1 MQHNIVRFN
10 SAWKSCLISN
20 KNGMKTTIVMLHL
33 TSKKLREDWER
44 QHPADV
50 KKRVSGP
57 MECLHPDF
65 LWVFLAHTL
74 QMSAL
79 DIENWIK
86 TTYSTISDNRTYGF
100 QRRTIWCCWTNC
112 LVSIWMLNDERME
125 WLILIGPRIVGK
137 LLIKWMWRN
146 FFFVCFDYNWN

>member
-50 KKRVSGP
+50 KKRVSGS

-86 TTYSTISDNRTYGF
+86 TTYSTISNNRTYGF
-100 QRRTIWCCWTNC
+100 QRRTIWCCWTNWRL
-112 LVSIWMLNDERME
+112 LVSIWMLNDEWME
-125 WLILIGPRIVGK
+125 WLILQIVTK
-137 LLIKWMWRN
+137 YSSKFRRLKSHVLLL
-146 FFFVCFDYNWN
+146 DTLEY

>member
-1 MQHNIVRFN
+1 M
-10 SAWKSCLISN
+10 AWKLLLWCCISPV
-20 KNGMKTTIVMLHL
+20 KSYERIENGSSSIQQM
-33 TSKKLREDWER
+33 S
-44 QHPADV
+44 

-100 QRRTIWCCWTNC
+100 QRRTIWCCWTNFKAFN
-112 LVSIWMLNDERME
+112 INLNVQHVNGMTHFDTEE
-125 WLILIGPRIVGK
+125 YSGK
-137 LLIKWMWRN
+137 LGYWMNRVKLRPEGSRDLLIRWKTLLSE
-146 FFFVCFDYNWN
+146 F